1 MVRKILLAGALAL
14 ALVPTTMASAS
25 PTTSHEPGRVERLL
39 SKLTLDEKLSFVHG
53 LGDPHSMGQS
63 GYLPGVPRLGIP
75 EVRMADGAAGIRVN
89 EPATSM
95 PAPVMLASAF
105 DANLAKK
112 YGAAVGRDG
121 KALGMDVLL
130 GPTTGVIRMPYGG
143 RNFESFSEDPL
154 VSANTV
160 VGHLTGVQSQ
170 GVIATTKHYAEN
182 NQEANRDGLNVK
194 VGEQALRE
202 IELPA
207 FEAAAKAGSGAFMC
221 SYNKV
226 NGTQSCQNDDVLK
239 TILKEEWGFR
249 GRVMS
254 DWEATHS
261 TDSIVH
267 GLDMEMPEG
276 KFMADKLEEA
286 IEKGDLPISALNAS
300 VTRILKQYERFGLLD
315 HKPRPKRDQEGNAR
329 VAKQVA
335 EQGAVL
341 LKNDRGTL
349 PLKDNDDSIAV
360 IGPTAKTP
368 KFSGGGSGKGN
379 PVSVN
384 APIDT
389 IAARAGKDRVTYAPG
404 GDLFGAPIP
413 EASLEPKL
421 PMEADGTIGLNPIE
435 PYVGKLTVPEDGDY
449 RVSIRPGPDQLVQLY
464 VDDRNTIGG
473 AYGLG
478 DLSLAMHL
486 AKGQH
491 DLVILPIVGPKPSK
505 MKLGMVTPDETAELI
520 QDAAAVAK
528 QSDQAVVF
536 VYDEESEG
544 ADRPGLGLT
553 AYQDDLVSQVAKAN
567 PHTTV
572 VLNTCSAISMPWLKG
587 VRAVLDLYY
596 PGEQGA
602 EATAALLFGDVAPGG
617 RLTQTFPAS
626 EQQTPVAG
634 DPKRYPGVNKE
645 VDYAEG
651 IEVGYRWYDNH
662 GVKPLFPF
670 GHGLTYT
677 SFDYRHLSVAR
688 NPFRGGLEVSLTV
701 RNTGK
706 RAGKAVPQIYLGASP
721 NVQAQQAKRKLV
733 GYQAIT
739 LRPGE
744 TRRVRIH
751 VDQRQLEYWNAGK
764 HGWQLG
770 TGKRTFHA
778 ASSSADLP
786 LTATVQVR

>member
-14 ALVPTTMASAS
+14 ALVPTTMASAGHA
-25 PTTSHEPGRVERLL
+25 TGRVERLVGQM
-39 SKLTLDEKLSFVHG
+39 TLDEKLSFVHG
-53 LGDPHSMGQS
+53 LGDPNSMGQS
-63 GYLPGVPRLGIP
+63 GYVPGVERLGIP

-89 EPATSM
+89 QPATSM

-105 DANLAKK
+105 DASLAKK

-121 KALGMDVLL
+121 KALAMDVLL

-182 NQEANRDGLNVK
+182 NQEANRDGLNVN

-221 SYNKV
+221 SYNKI
-226 NGTQSCQNDDVLK
+226 NGTQSCQNEELLN

-249 GRVMS
+249 GWVMS

-276 KFMADKLEEA
+276 KFMADKLKTAVESGT
-286 IEKGDLPISALNAS
+286 IPISAVNAS

-315 HKPRPKRDQEGNAR
+315 DKPRPKRDQAGNAK

-335 EQGAVL
+335 EQGSVL
-341 LKNDRGTL
+341 LKNENDAL
-349 PLKDNDDSIAV
+349 PMKDNDDSIAV

-389 IAARAGKDRVTYAPG
+389 ISKRAGKDRVTYAPG

-413 EASLEPKL
+413 EAALEPKL
-421 PMEADGTIGLNPIE
+421 PMEADGTISLNPLE
-435 PYVGKLTVPEDGDY
+435 PYIGKLTVPEDGDY

-464 VDDRNTIGG
+464 VDDRNAIGG

-486 AKGQH
+486 TKGQH
-491 DLVILPIVGPKPSK
+491 DLVIVPIVGPKPSK

-520 QDAAAVAK
+520 KDAAAVAK
-528 QSDQAVVF
+528 RSDQAVVF

-567 PHTTV
+567 PRTTV
-572 VLNTCSAISMPWLKG
+572 VLNTGSAITMPWLAD

-602 EATAALLFGDVAPGG
+602 EATAALLFGDAAPGG

-626 EQQTPVAG
+626 EARTPVAG

-662 GVKPLFPF
+662 DVKPLFPF
-670 GHGLTYT
+670 GYGLTYT
-677 SFDYRHLSVAR
+677 SFDYRHLSVVR

-701 RNTGK
+701 RNTGE
-706 RAGKAVPQIYLGASP
+706 RTGKAVPQIYLGASP
-721 NVQAQQAKRKLV
+721 NVTAQQAKRKLV
-733 GYQAIT
+733 GYQALT

-751 VDQRQLEYWNAGK
+751 VDQRQLEYWNAGTHRWK
-764 HGWQLG
+764 LG
-770 TGKRTFHA
+770 TGQRTVYA
-778 ASSSADLP
+778 GASSADLP
-786 LTATVQVR
+786 LTTNVTIR

>member
-25 PTTSHEPGRVERLL
+25 HDPGRVERLL
-39 SKLTLDEKLSFVHG
+39 SQLTLDEKLSFVHG
-53 LGDPHSMGQS
+53 LGDPNSMGQS

-89 EPATSM
+89 QPATSM

-170 GVIATTKHYAEN
+170 GVIATTKHYAAN
-182 NQEANRDGLNVK
+182 NQEANRDGLNVN

-221 SYNKV
+221 SYNKI
-226 NGTQSCQNDDVLK
+226 NGTQSCQNDELLNA
-239 TILKEEWGFR
+239 ILKQEWGFR
-249 GRVMS
+249 GWVMS

-261 TDSIVH
+261 TDSILH

-276 KFMADKLEEA
+276 KFMAAKLKQA
-286 IEKGDLPISALNAS
+286 IENGDIPISAVDAS

-341 LKNDRGTL
+341 LKNEHHAL
-349 PLKDNDDSIAV
+349 PLKDDNDSIAV

-413 EASLEPKL
+413 EAMLEPKL
-421 PMEADGTIGLNPIE
+421 PMEADGTISLDPLE

-478 DLSLAMHL
+478 DLSLATHL
-486 AKGQH
+486 TKGQH
-491 DLVILPIVGPKPSK
+491 DLVIVPIVGPKPSK
-505 MKLGMVTPDETAELI
+505 MKLGLVTPDESAQLI
-520 QDAAAVAK
+520 EDAAAVAK

-544 ADRPGLGLT
+544 LDRAGLGLT
-553 AYQDDLVSQVAKAN
+553 GYQDDLVSQVTKAN
-567 PHTTV
+567 PRTTV
-572 VLNTCSAISMPWLKG
+572 VLNTGSAISMPWLKD
-587 VRAVLDLYY
+587 VRAVLDMYY

-602 EATAALLFGDVAPGG
+602 EATAALLFGDAAPGG

-626 EQQTPVAG
+626 ERQTPVAG
-634 DPKRYPGVNKE
+634 DPKRYPGVDKE
-645 VDYAEG
+645 VDYTEG

-670 GHGLTYT
+670 GFGLTYT
-677 SFDYRHLSVAR
+677 SFDYRHLSVVP

-706 RAGKAVPQIYLGASP
+706 RAGKAVPQIYVGASP
-721 NVQAQQAKRKLV
+721 DVTAQQAKRKLI

-751 VDQRQLEYWNAGK
+751 VDQRQLEYWDAGK

-770 TGKRTFHA
+770 TGRRTVYA
-778 ASSSADLP
+778 GSSSADLRISA
-786 LTATVQVR
+786 LTYIRPG